1 VPLRLGTR
9 GSLLAV
15 TQSRWVA
22 SRVEV
27 VARTPVTLVEI
38 RTAGDLAKDRPLHEI
53 GGKGLFT
60 GELDRALL
68 AGEIDLAV
76 HSLKDVPTQLPEGIS
91 VGAVPEREDPRDVL
105 IGPAGA
111 GVTLGTLRRGGRVGT
126 GSLRRM
132 ALVRALRPDVSPEE
146 IRGNLDT
153 RIRKVDQGEVDGI
166 VVAAAGVHRL
176 GARDRIS
183 EYFDLGSW
191 LPAPGQG
198 ALAVAVRTDD
208 VPRLS
213 WLRAL
218 DHPPS
223 RAATAAERALL
234 AVLGAGCRL
243 PVGALGL
250 PFGGGLRLKGL
261 VAHPDGT
268 RAVRAEATGAQD
280 DPDALGRSVAEALIA
295 RGADH
300 LLEGLPSM
308 GPAPEV

>member
-1 VPLRLGTR
+1 MPLRLGTR
-9 GSLLAV
+9 GSALAV

-22 SRVEV
+22 QRVEV
-27 VARTPVTLVEI
+27 VAGTPVALVEI
-38 RTAGDLAKDRPLHEI
+38 KTAGDLAKDRPLFEI

-68 AGEIDLAV
+68 TGEIDLAV
-76 HSLKDVPTQLPEGIS
+76 HSLKDVPTELPDGIS
-91 VGAVPEREDPRDVL
+91 VGAVPEREDARDVL
-105 IGPAGA
+105 VGPSGT
-111 GVTLGTLRRGGRVGT
+111 GVTLATLPRGARIGTS
-126 GSLRRM
+126 SLRRM
-132 ALVRALRPDVSPEE
+132 ALVRALRPDLSPEE
-146 IRGNLDT
+146 LRGNLDT
-153 RIRKVDQGEVDGI
+153 RIRKVDQGEVDAI

-183 EYFDLGSW
+183 EYLDLGSW

-198 ALAVAVRTDD
+198 ALAVTVRSDD
-208 VPRLS
+208 VPRFS
-213 WLRAL
+213 WLRSL

-223 RAATAAERALL
+223 RAATTAERALL

-268 RAVRAEATGAQD
+268 RAVRAEGTGAQD
-280 DPDALGRSVAEALIA
+280 DPDALGRSVAEALIR
-295 RGADH
+295 RGAD
-300 LLEGLPSM
+300 LLLQGLPAM

>member
-1 VPLRLGTR
+1 V
-9 GSLLAV
+9 S
-15 TQSRWVA
+15 
-22 SRVEV
+22 
-27 VARTPVTLVEI
+27 LVEI
-38 RTAGDLAKDRPLHEI
+38 KTVGDLARDQPLFEI
-53 GGKGLFT
+53 GGKGVFT

-76 HSLKDVPTQLPEGIS
+76 HSLKDVPTDLPEGIS
-91 VGAVPEREDPRDVL
+91 IGAVPEREDPRDVL
-105 IGPAGA
+105 IGPMGA
-111 GVTLGTLRRGGRVGT
+111 GMTLATVRRAARLGT
-126 GSLRRM
+126 GSLRRI
-132 ALVRALRPDVSPEE
+132 ALIRALRPDVSPEE

-176 GARDRIS
+176 GVRDRVS
-183 EYFDLGSW
+183 EYFDVGSW

-208 VPRLS
+208 VARLP

-280 DPDALGRSVAEALIA
+280 DPDALGRSVAETLLT

-300 LLEGLPSM
+300 LLAGMPTM

>member
-9 GSLLAV
+9 GSVLAV

-22 SRVEV
+22 
-27 VARTPVTLVEI
+27 ARIEALTRAPVTLVEI
-38 RTAGDLAKDRPLHEI
+38 KTAGDVAKDRPLYEI

-68 AGEIDLAV
+68 GGEIDLAV
-76 HSLKDVPTQLPEGIS
+76 HSLKDVPTELPEGIS

-111 GVTLGTLRRGGRVGT
+111 GVTLGTLPRGGRVGT

-132 ALVRALRPDVSPEE
+132 ALLRALRPDVSPEE

-208 VPRLS
+208 MSRFS

-223 RAATAAERALL
+223 RAATSAERALL

-280 DPDALGRSVAEALIA
+280 DPDALGRSVAEALLT

-300 LLEGLPSM
+300 LLEGLPAM

>member
-1 VPLRLGTR
+1 
-9 GSLLAV
+9 
-15 TQSRWVA
+15 
-22 SRVEV
+22 
-27 VARTPVTLVEI
+27 VTLVEI
-38 RTAGDLAKDRPLHEI
+38 KTAGDLMKDRPLFEI

-68 AGEIDLAV
+68 AGEIDVAV
-76 HSLKDVPTQLPEGIS
+76 HSLKDIPTELPEGIS

-105 IGPAGA
+105 IGPVGT
-111 GVTLGTLRRGGRVGT
+111 GITLGTLRRGGRLGT
-126 GSLRRM
+126 SSLRRM
-132 ALVRALRPDVSPEE
+132 ALIRALRPDVSPEE
-146 IRGNLDT
+146 LRGNLDT
-153 RIRKVDQGEVDGI
+153 RIRKVDQGDVDGI

-234 AVLGAGCRL
+234 AVLGGGCRL

-268 RAVRAEATGAQD
+268 RAVRAEGTGAQD
-280 DPDALGRSVAEALIA
+280 DPDALGRSVAEALLA
-295 RGADH
+295 RGAAQ
-300 LLEGLPSM
+300 LLERLPAM
-308 GPAPEV
+308 GPPPEV

>member
-1 VPLRLGTR
+1 MPLRLGTR

-38 RTAGDLAKDRPLHEI
+38 RTAGDLAKGRPLHEI

>member
-1 VPLRLGTR
+1 LGTR
-9 GSLLAV
+9 GSVLAV

-22 SRVEV
+22 SKVEKL
-27 VARTPVTLVEI
+27 AHTPVTLVEI
-38 RTAGDLAKDRPLHEI
+38 KTAGDVAKDRPLYEI

-76 HSLKDVPTQLPEGIS
+76 HSLKDVPTELPDGIS
-91 VGAVPEREDPRDVL
+91 IGAVPEREDPRDVL

-111 GVTLGTLRRGGRVGT
+111 GVTLGTLPRGARVGT

-183 EYFDLGSW
+183 EYFDLGGW

-208 VPRLS
+208 LSRFS

-280 DPDALGRSVAEALIA
+280 DPDALGRSVAETLIA

-300 LLEGLPSM
+300 LLEGLPAM